1 MASINKIKELAESHE
16 YSLAAPILDSQDL
29 EKSYNPQFL
38 RLCGEIY
45 ENVGRLSD
53 ARALYV
59 KAHAMAPEATR
70 IIFSLMEYYLKIGY
84 FDLAERYFEEYVH
97 FSNGDGRELSNVRYI
112 MKKAKAPDLMELY
125 DLLFPYYRDNM
136 DEKWSFELLLL
147 TKLLDKGDMDIIA
160 SDYKASFKTS
170 AYRHLVDDVVENKA
184 TAWDNF
190 FIYAEEPA
198 KDDDPADEEIRKL
211 EQQQLEQDYKIINPP
226 EEDEAVITSMV
237 SENEDEPS
245 TKIGVDGVEK
255 GIKRFIK
262 KRFKKIKEEDEN
274 PDNEE
279 ELQSDADITDED
291 DSDRDVEAYVASAD
305 ATEVPSDES
314 TDSSEEATEET
325 EPEASEEMSEE
336 AMELKEALD
345 DIDTSDFVTYEFDDG
360 FAPESETIAGL
371 SDVDEEFDDSS
382 EEVFNAFKDF
392 ALYQDDVEKNE
403 DFVPFDEE
411 SSEEY
416 EAPEEYDSS
425 EEEFTPK
432 VEEDIPELEEEFTP
446 EVEEDIPELEEE
458 FTPEVEEDVPE
469 LEEEFTPEVEEDIPE
484 LEEEFTPEVEEDI
497 PELEEEFTPEVE
509 KDVPEL
515 EEESTEEVN
524 EPVEESTEEVNEPV
538 DESAVEPYSKSY
550 EEQLEDEFVYGGHH
564 EEETATSEETVSE
577 QSIEDEISAAI
588 RSAVE
593 NYRPNVE
600 TPTFVSAEEEF
611 VPEVEEEVP
620 ELAEE
625 PTYSSYTEPVREEV
639 AQEPFVSEAEQD
651 IRELEEEPAID
662 FVPEVEHPE
671 YNTYVEHII
680 EEPIADVVEEPVSD
694 VVEEPVSNV
703 VEEPVSNVVEEP
715 VSDVV
720 EESVS
725 DAVEGIVEETVAKST
740 GNELVPAYM
749 KADVPSIDFARFGS
763 DLFPGLNK
771 QEIKV
776 ENRFNEVIKTE
787 SEKLDEGLKEEEAKL
802 KEAEA
807 LLASL
812 GIKL

>member
-1 MASINKIKELAESHE
+1 MGTGLSMASINKIKELAESHE

-432 VEEDIPELEEEFTP
+432 VEED
-446 EVEEDIPELEEE
+446 
-458 FTPEVEEDVPE
+458 VPE

-484 LEEEFTPEVEEDI
+484 LEEE
-497 PELEEEFTPEVE
+497 
-509 KDVPEL
+509 
-515 EEESTEEVN
+515 
-524 EPVEESTEEVNEPV
+524 PVEETYESVEEPAE
-538 DESAVEPYSKSY
+538 ETYSKSY

-564 EEETATSEETVSE
+564 EE
-577 QSIEDEISAAI
+577 
-588 RSAVE
+588 
-593 NYRPNVE
+593 
-600 TPTFVSAEEEF
+600 
-611 VPEVEEEVP
+611 
-620 ELAEE
+620 
-625 PTYSSYTEPVREEV
+625 
-639 AQEPFVSEAEQD
+639 
-651 IRELEEEPAID
+651 
-662 FVPEVEHPE
+662 
-671 YNTYVEHII
+671 
-680 EEPIADVVEEPVSD
+680 
-694 VVEEPVSNV
+694 
-703 VEEPVSNVVEEP
+703 
-715 VSDVV
+715 
-720 EESVS
+720 
-725 DAVEGIVEETVAKST
+725 
-740 GNELVPAYM
+740 
-749 KADVPSIDFARFGS
+749 
-763 DLFPGLNK
+763 
-771 QEIKV
+771 
-776 ENRFNEVIKTE
+776 
-787 SEKLDEGLKEEEAKL
+787 
-802 KEAEA
+802 
-807 LLASL
+807 
-812 GIKL
+812 

>member
-1 MASINKIKELAESHE
+1 MGTGLSMASINKIKELAESHE

-170 AYRHLVDDVVENKA
+170 AYRHLIDDVVENKA

-211 EQQQLEQDYKIINPP
+211 EQQQLEQDYRIINPP

-279 ELQSDADITDED
+279 ELQSDADITDEE
-291 DSDRDVEAYVASAD
+291 DSDSDVEAYVASAD
-305 ATEVPSDES
+305 ATEVPSEES
-314 TDSSEEATEET
+314 ADSSEEATEET

-416 EAPEEYDSS
+416 ESSEESDSSEEYDSS
-425 EEEFTPK
+425 
-432 VEEDIPELEEEFTP
+432 EEEFTP

-458 FTPEVEEDVPE
+458 PVEE
-469 LEEEFTPEVEEDIPE
+469 IY
-484 LEEEFTPEVEEDI
+484 
-497 PELEEEFTPEVE
+497 
-509 KDVPEL
+509 
-515 EEESTEEVN
+515 
-524 EPVEESTEEVNEPV
+524 EPVEEPAEETYESAEEPTEETYEPV
-538 DESAVEPYSKSY
+538 DESTVESYSKSY

-564 EEETATSEETVSE
+564 EEETATSEEAVSE

-593 NYRPNVE
+593 NYRPTVESNVE
-600 TPTFVSAEEEF
+600 TPVEAYAETSVETPAFVSTEEEF

-625 PTYSSYTEPVREEV
+625 PTYSSYTEPVAEEPTYSSFTENVTEDEFTPEVEDVVPELEDEVTFTEPVVEEPTYSSYTEPVREEV
-639 AQEPFVSEAEQD
+639 TQETFVSEAEQD
-651 IRELEEEPAID
+651 IRELEEEPAVD

-671 YNTYVEHII
+671 YNTYVEHIV

-694 VVEEPVSNV
+694 VVEKP
-703 VEEPVSNVVEEP
+703 
-715 VSDVV
+715 
-720 EESVS
+720 VS
-725 DAVEGIVEETVAKST
+725 DAVEGIVEESVAEST

>member
-1 MASINKIKELAESHE
+1 MGTGLSMASINKIKELAESHE

-392 ALYQDDVEKNE
+392 ALYQDDVDKNE

-425 EEEFTPK
+425 EEEFTP
-432 VEEDIPELEEEFTP
+432 

-458 FTPEVEEDVPE
+458 FTPEVK
-469 LEEEFTPEVEEDIPE
+469 
-484 LEEEFTPEVEEDI
+484 EDI

-524 EPVEESTEEVNEPV
+524 EPLDESTEEVNEPL

-600 TPTFVSAEEEF
+600 TPTFVSSEEEF

-639 AQEPFVSEAEQD
+639 AQETFVSEAEQD

-662 FVPEVEHPE
+662 FVPEVERPE

-680 EEPIADVVEEPVSD
+680 EEPVSDVVEKPVSD
-694 VVEEPVSNV
+694 VVEEPVSD
-703 VEEPVSNVVEEP
+703 VVEEP

-725 DAVEGIVEETVAKST
+725 DAVEGIVEEPIAEST

>member
-1 MASINKIKELAESHE
+1 MGTGLSMASINKIKELAESHE

-392 ALYQDDVEKNE
+392 ALYQDDVDKNE

-425 EEEFTPK
+425 
-432 VEEDIPELEEEFTP
+432 
-446 EVEEDIPELEEE
+446 
-458 FTPEVEEDVPE
+458 
-469 LEEEFTPEVEEDIPE
+469 
-484 LEEEFTPEVEEDI
+484 EEEFTPEVEEDI

-524 EPVEESTEEVNEPV
+524 EPLDESTEEVNEPL

-600 TPTFVSAEEEF
+600 TPTFVSSEEEF

-639 AQEPFVSEAEQD
+639 AQETFVSEAEQD

-662 FVPEVEHPE
+662 FVPEVERPE

-680 EEPIADVVEEPVSD
+680 EEPVSDVVEKPVSD
-694 VVEEPVSNV
+694 VVEEPVSD
-703 VEEPVSNVVEEP
+703 VVEEP

-725 DAVEGIVEETVAKST
+725 DAVEGIVEEPIAEST

>member
-1 MASINKIKELAESHE
+1 MGTGLSMASINKIKELAESHE

-392 ALYQDDVEKNE
+392 ALYQDDVDKNE

-425 EEEFTPK
+425 
-432 VEEDIPELEEEFTP
+432 
-446 EVEEDIPELEEE
+446 
-458 FTPEVEEDVPE
+458 
-469 LEEEFTPEVEEDIPE
+469 
-484 LEEEFTPEVEEDI
+484 EEEFTPEVEEDI

-524 EPVEESTEEVNEPV
+524 EPLDESTEEVNEQL

-600 TPTFVSAEEEF
+600 TPTFVSSEEEF

-639 AQEPFVSEAEQD
+639 AQETFVSEAEQD

-662 FVPEVEHPE
+662 FVPEVERPE

-680 EEPIADVVEEPVSD
+680 EEPVSD
-694 VVEEPVSNV
+694 VVEKPVSD
-703 VEEPVSNVVEEP
+703 VVEEP

-725 DAVEGIVEETVAKST
+725 DAVEGIVEEPIAEST

>member
-1 MASINKIKELAESHE
+1 MGTGLSMASINKIKELAESHE

-446 EVEEDIPELEEE
+446 EVEED
-458 FTPEVEEDVPE
+458 V
-469 LEEEFTPEVEEDIPE
+469 
-484 LEEEFTPEVEEDI
+484 

>member
-1 MASINKIKELAESHE
+1 MGTGLSMASINKIKELAESHE

-416 EAPEEYDSS
+416 EAPEEYESS
-425 EEEFTPK
+425 
-432 VEEDIPELEEEFTP
+432 EEEFTP

-469 LEEEFTPEVEEDIPE
+469 LEEEFTPEVE
-484 LEEEFTPEVEEDI
+484 
-497 PELEEEFTPEVE
+497 

-515 EEESTEEVN
+515 EEELVEETYESVE
-524 EPVEESTEEVNEPV
+524 EPAEETYDSVEESTEEVNEPV
-538 DESAVEPYSKSY
+538 DESAVESYSKSY
-550 EEQLEDEFVYGGHH
+550 EEQLEDEFVYGGHN
-564 EEETATSEETVSE
+564 EEEAATSEETVSE

-625 PTYSSYTEPVREEV
+625 PTYSSYAEPVREEV
-639 AQEPFVSEAEQD
+639 AQETFVSEAEQD
-651 IRELEEEPAID
+651 IRELEEEHAID

-680 EEPIADVVEEPVSD
+680 EEPISDVVEEPISDVVEEPVSD
-694 VVEEPVSNV
+694 VVEEPVSDV
-703 VEEPVSNVVEEP
+703 VEEPVSDVVEEP

-725 DAVEGIVEETVAKST
+725 DAVEGIVEETVAEST